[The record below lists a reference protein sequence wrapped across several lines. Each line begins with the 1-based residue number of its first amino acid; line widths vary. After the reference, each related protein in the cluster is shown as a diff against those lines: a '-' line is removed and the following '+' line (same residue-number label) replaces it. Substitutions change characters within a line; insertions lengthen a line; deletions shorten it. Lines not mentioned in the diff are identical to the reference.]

1 MGNSLECE
9 KIFRDEL
16 NGDGFSLVGSV
27 GKENS
32 NSSAKQAVKSPEE
45 AAISEKQ
52 NKFKKQAVKSQDKA
66 PIFGKKSLLS
76 EKHVNAPAMKVSNKA
91 LTQAPVTA
99 AEKSASRKSGLSC
112 SQPSFGRPSNA
123 RSSVRSYSRERD
135 NTPEFDEKDKKYWY
149 REYKHQKGI
158 VRRLRKDLQRS
169 NNKFRKIS
177 KEIKVLSDMV

>member
-66 PIFGKKSLLS
+66 PILRRTRNIGT
-76 EKHVNAPAMKVSNKA
+76 VNISTRKVS
-91 LTQAPVTA
+91 
-99 AEKSASRKSGLSC
+99 
-112 SQPSFGRPSNA
+112 FG
-123 RSSVRSYSRERD
+123 
-135 NTPEFDEKDKKYWY
+135 
-149 REYKHQKGI
+149 G
-158 VRRLRKDLQRS
+158 
-169 NNKFRKIS
+169 
-177 KEIKVLSDMV
+177 